1 MAKFESLVNQIQ
13 KNARDIN
20 QRLNMIENSN
30 LFKFPT
36 PKAPDTLPGCKVRT
50 ATAQLFDTLS
60 SNGCTGGIVVT
71 VALLVWQ
78 CFLKG
83 SVCCMHALG
92 MGVGWG
98 GGLCER
104 I

>member
-30 LFKFPT
+30 LFKFPV

-50 ATAQLFDTLS
+50 ATGQLFDA
-60 SNGCTGGIVVT
+60 V
-71 VALLVWQ
+71 
-78 CFLKG
+78 G
-83 SVCCMHALG
+83 SHWSA
-92 MGVGWG
+92 VGSI
-98 GGLCER
+98 L
-104 I
+104 